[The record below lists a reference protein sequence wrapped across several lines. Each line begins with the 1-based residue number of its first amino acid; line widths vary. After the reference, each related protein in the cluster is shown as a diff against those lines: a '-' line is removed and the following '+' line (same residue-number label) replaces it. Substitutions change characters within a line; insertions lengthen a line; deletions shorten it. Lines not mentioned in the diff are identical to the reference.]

1 VATTSPRS
9 ADGELTI
16 DKLAARAGLPTRT
29 IREYQTMGLLP
40 SPDKRGRIGIY
51 GQHHVH
57 RLELIGRLQERG
69 YSLAGIRDLLGAW
82 SDGSDLSQVLG
93 LLPDELVHAEE
104 PGTAVTLDQLARL
117 LPSFVPSRLDDILA
131 VGLIDVCGPDRYC
144 VPSPSLLQLT
154 IDALAAGYKPRE
166 VLSLLT
172 AIHDAAEVVA
182 TAADK
187 LLSRPPAGL
196 DDDGIAQLATRG
208 RGLLAHGTGRLTVYA
223 LGRRLEREA
232 PARRA
237 VRSR

>member
-1 VATTSPRS
+1 
-9 ADGELTI
+9 
-16 DKLAARAGLPTRT
+16 
-29 IREYQTMGLLP
+29 MGLLP